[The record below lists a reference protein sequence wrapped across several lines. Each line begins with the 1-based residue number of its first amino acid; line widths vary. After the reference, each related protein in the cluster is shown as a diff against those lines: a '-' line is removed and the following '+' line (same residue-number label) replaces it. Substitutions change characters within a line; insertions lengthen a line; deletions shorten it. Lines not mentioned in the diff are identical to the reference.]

1 MKGKQKTGLFFGSFN
16 PIHIGHMILAEYMAE
31 NTDLKEIWFVVSPQN
46 PLKEKKGLLAD
57 YHRLAMVNIAVEDD
71 TRMRSCNIEF
81 KMPQPSYTIDTLT
94 YLSEKYDDR
103 HFVLIGGTDIL
114 PSFHKWKN
122 YKVLLDQYSLYI
134 YNRPKYDD
142 GDYGEHPSIKFF
154 EAPLLE
160 ISASFIR
167 NSIKKGKDI
176 RYMLPPR
183 VYEYIM
189 EMHFYEK

>member
-1 MKGKQKTGLFFGSFN
+1 MSEKSKTGLFFGSFN
-16 PIHIGHMILAEYMAE
+16 PIHIGHMILAGYMIEY
-31 NTDLKEIWFVVSPQN
+31 TDLKEVWFVVSPQN
-46 PLKEKKGLLAD
+46 PLKEKNSLLAD

-71 TRMRSCNIEF
+71 ARMRSCNIEF
-81 KMPQPSYTIDTLT
+81 KMPQPSYTIDTLA
-94 YLSEKYDDR
+94 YLDEKHPDR

-122 YKVLLDQYSLYI
+122 YKVLLENYPLYI
-134 YNRPKYDD
+134 YNRPHYEP
-142 GDYGEHPSIKFF
+142 GEYSNHTNISFF
-154 EAPLLE
+154 DAPLLE

-167 NSIKKGKDI
+167 ASIKQEKDI

>member
-1 MKGKQKTGLFFGSFN
+1 MGDKQKTGLFFGSFN
-16 PIHIGHMILAEYMAE
+16 PIHIGHMILAEYMIE

-71 TRMRSCNIEF
+71 ARMRSCNIEF
-81 KMPQPSYTIDTLT
+81 KMPQPSYTIDTLA
-94 YLSEKYDDR
+94 YLDEKHPDR

-122 YKVLLDQYSLYI
+122 YKVLLENYTLYI
-134 YNRPKYDD
+134 YNRPHYEP
-142 GDYGEHPSIKFF
+142 GEYSNHPNISFF

-167 NSIKKGKDI
+167 ASIKQEKDI
-176 RYMLPPR
+176 R
-183 VYEYIM
+183 
-189 EMHFYEK
+189 

>member
-1 MKGKQKTGLFFGSFN
+1 MAEKQKTGLFFGSFN

-71 TRMRSCNIEF
+71 ARMRSCNIEF
-81 KMPQPSYTIDTLT
+81 KMPQPSYTIDTLA
-94 YLSEKYDDR
+94 YLSEKYEDR

-114 PSFHKWKN
+114 PSFHRWKN
-122 YKVLLDQYSLYI
+122 YKVLLDNYSLYI
-134 YNRPKYDD
+134 YNRPKYDA
-142 GDYGEHPSIKFF
+142 GEYAEHPHIKFF

-176 RYMLPPR
+176 RYMLPPK
-183 VYEYIM
+183 VYDYIM

>member
-1 MKGKQKTGLFFGSFN
+1 MSEKSKTGLFFGSFN
-16 PIHIGHMILAEYMAE
+16 PIHIGHMILAGYMIEY
-31 NTDLKEIWFVVSPQN
+31 TDLKEVWFVVSPQN
-46 PLKEKKGLLAD
+46 PLKEKNSLLAD

-71 TRMRSCNIEF
+71 ARMRSCNIEF
-81 KMPQPSYTIDTLT
+81 KMPQPSYTIDTLA
-94 YLSEKYDDR
+94 YLDEKHPDR

-122 YKVLLDQYSLYI
+122 YKVLLENYPLYI
-134 YNRPKYDD
+134 YNRPHYEP
-142 GDYGEHPSIKFF
+142 GEYSSHKNISFF
-154 EAPLLE
+154 DAPLLE

-167 NSIKKGKDI
+167 ASIKQEKDI